1 MVYYVSAAILA
12 ILLPGVIGAAIL
24 NFRNQR
30 AEIRQR
36 YVRREIKPQP
46 VARPASKPPP
56 PLPGSVSAV
65 VGNSFASEASMFSVV
80 APILSIAIVVF
91 LRPLLG
97 GYELPLLLAA
107 GAGIFLGQVL
117 GILSLFAV
125 DPRVQRAVFIRA
137 IVGCCLSGVVTVM
150 TLVAI
155 PQLSL
160 RRQGGMGSAL
170 PAAEV
175 VSSVA
180 ASNSTDG
187 VSLSELLPVSD
198 LYVDLYELRNSAP
211 MTELAI
217 KVFQHPDRNWWREYL
232 QNAGSG
238 PLPYHT
244 NFGVSEAEYREFLGM
259 TNDFYLAKA
268 AVFPIKVARSGRLV
282 SISFKEWPYIQ
293 PLLFNVAEQT
303 VRTPLA
309 QMTPTTGK
317 LNSPGGLLGENFS
330 YKWTSSAGGI
340 TDCTNIT
347 VSVGRILASGRK
359 FIHYEVFAN
368 KEDEP
373 AIRFE
378 TIFQY

>member
-1 MVYYVSAAILA
+1 M
-12 ILLPGVIGAAIL
+12 
-24 NFRNQR
+24 
-30 AEIRQR
+30 
-36 YVRREIKPQP
+36 
-46 VARPASKPPP
+46 
-56 PLPGSVSAV
+56 
-65 VGNSFASEASMFSVV
+65 FAVV

-91 LRPLLG
+91 LRPLLE

-107 GAGIFLGQVL
+107 GVAILSGQVL

-125 DPRVQRAVFIRA
+125 NPRLQRAVFIRA
-137 IVGCCLSGVVTVM
+137 VVGCCLSGAVTVM

-155 PQLSL
+155 PQMSL
-160 RRQGGMGSAL
+160 RQQAAMGSAF
-170 PAAEV
+170 PAGEV
-175 VSSVA
+175 ESSGGG
-180 ASNSTDG
+180 SNSTDG
-187 VSLSELLPVSD
+187 LSLSELLPVSN

-244 NFGVSEAEYREFLGM
+244 NFGVSEAEYREFLGI

-268 AVFPIKVARSGRLV
+268 GIFPIKVARSGRLV
-282 SISFKEWPYIQ
+282 SISFEEWPYIQ

-303 VRTPLA
+303 VRAPLA

-317 LNSPGGLLGENFS
+317 LNSPGGLIGENFS
-330 YKWTSSAGGI
+330 YKWTHSAGGL
-340 TDCTNIT
+340 TDYTNIT
-347 VSVGRILASGRK
+347 ISVGRILASGRR

-368 KEDEP
+368 KDDQP

-378 TIFQY
+378 TMFQY